1 MLYEIPKKVLIIMI
15 SPLRNM
21 ILKLFYL
28 GLMIC
33 FGLMTNYM
41 LRTNINIAIVKMIN
55 NTDSLRDNTTTTGR
69 TTENVLN
76 WSPTDKSNVLGAFFY
91 GYFVMQASIEFIC
104 HKFSISGSCTVF
116 KIKAYWLEV

>member
-1 MLYEIPKKVLIIMI
+1 
-15 SPLRNM
+15 
-21 ILKLFYL
+21 
-28 GLMIC
+28 MIC

-55 NTDSLRDNTTTTGR
+55 NTDSLRDNTTTIGS

-91 GYFVMQASIEFIC
+91 GYFVMQVRI
-104 HKFSISGSCTVF
+104 
-116 KIKAYWLEV
+116 